1 MLNCLLMI
9 VGPTGVGK
17 TEVALA
23 LLQRVRGEIIS
34 ADSRQVY
41 RGMDIGTDKVS
52 LKIREKVPHHL
63 IDVANPGEIFTVA
76 DFKREAERI
85 IQNLQKED
93 KLPLVVGGTGLY
105 IRAILQGL
113 FPGPGANWELRR
125 KLSQRI
131 KEEGRFPLYQEL
143 QKVDPVSASHIH
155 PHDERR
161 IIRALEVY
169 RLTGVPI
176 SHHQQNIFP
185 YRGKVVMI
193 GLRWKRPALYRIINE
208 RVDKMIERGLV
219 EEVQGL
225 MKRGYGEDIP
235 SMQGMGYRQIL
246 GYLKGRFSLDE
257 AVQLIK
263 RDTRRLA
270 KRQLTWFKKE
280 KKIIWLE
287 REKYPSPQEAAD
299 KIVRILLREVPEI
312 NRVLK

>member
-1 MLNCLLMI
+1 MI
-9 VGPTGVGK
+9 VGPTGAGK

-23 LLQRVRGEIIS
+23 LLQSVKGEIIS

-41 RGMDIGTDKVS
+41 RGMDIGTDKVWP
-52 LKIREKVPHHL
+52 KIREKVPHHL
-63 IDVANPGEIFTVA
+63 IDVADPGEIFTVA

-85 IQNLQKED
+85 IKNLQRED
-93 KLPLVVGGTGLY
+93 KLPVVVGGTGLY

-131 KEEGRFPLYQEL
+131 KKEGRSSLYQEL
-143 QKVDPVSASHIH
+143 KKVDPLSASHIH

-176 SHHQQNIFP
+176 SHHQQNISP

-193 GLRWKRPALYRIINE
+193 GLTWRRLALYRIINQ

-219 EEVQGL
+219 EEVRGL
-225 MKRGYGEDIP
+225 LKRGYGEDIP
-235 SMQGMGYRQIL
+235 SMQGLGYRQIA

-287 REKYPSPQEAAD
+287 REKYPSPQEVVAM
-299 KIVRILLREVPEI
+299 IIQILLREVPELK
-312 NRVLK
+312 RVLK